1 MKKTWNVT
9 TPIDGSV
16 IARRELHGAADI
28 ERALSRAV
36 EAQQAWRQTEIG
48 ERVSYLLTYKGEGNT
63 TKSLYIRKNQV
74 TEVKQMIRNYQELK
88 TAVNRL
94 LDLNV
99 RLFKARQMAAKAN
112 APSPV
117 PLR

>member
-1 MKKTWNVT
+1 MQVESLEKSISTTLATLAGAGAVLKGSISKVTLGKKTRT
-9 TPIDGSV
+9 
-16 IARRELHGAADI
+16 R
-28 ERALSRAV
+28 
-36 EAQQAWRQTEIG
+36 G